1 MSGYI
6 LTGASRKKVESL
18 RTIAGGA
25 ARTADKAYALIGG
38 MARLW
43 YQRGTPLGN
52 YDVGKTVKIAVG
64 GKDYD
69 WLVVHQGLPSSAYD
83 ASCNGVW
90 VVMKDIYT
98 TMKWDDSNND
108 YLNSDMTAY
117 LNGTFYNLIDSNI
130 RAAIKQVKIPYT
142 NSGIQSG
149 ANGLST
155 KVFLLS
161 GTEVGFSNASYMN
174 TEGTKLAYFDSAS
187 KRIAYNGSS
196 AASWWLRSPYTLTSN
211 YVWYVRPDGSRYY
224 SSSGISYG
232 VRPALILPKDVLV
245 DDTGHIVEHDPRT
258 PLGWLGVGSTVKMD
272 VNGNKRVWRI
282 AYKGNPNPNLYDESC
297 NGVWLVLNTIYS
309 TRANGNDCQY
319 AGGTIDT
326 YLNSTFLGRIDKDGN
341 AAKYIKDI
349 KIPYAKKLADGSW
362 EVQTKEN
369 GLPCKVFLPSAFE
382 IGGPEN
388 ASVYKDGS
396 ALGYYDG
403 SPSTLTLKLSGTPAA
418 WRTRTVTSDAQSEF
432 SVDASG
438 AITTCAPTD
447 VIGVVPCVIMR
458 PDALVEDGII
468 VGECAGKLEK
478 GEENEK
484 TFGISGGAR
493 EGAFR
498 RGQRKSCAGKA

>member
-1 MSGYI
+1 MSAYI
-6 LTGASRKKVESL
+6 G
-18 RTIAGGA
+18 
-25 ARTADKAYALIGG
+25 IGG
-38 MARLW
+38 GVKSVSKMYVGVDGKARQVQRAYIGVNGVAKLW

-69 WLVVHQGLPSSAYD
+69 WIVVQQGNPNTSTYDSSCA
-83 ASCNGVW
+83 GTW
-90 VVMKDIYT
+90 LLMKDIYT
-98 TMKWDDSNND
+98 TSTFGKNNS
-108 YLNSDMTAY
+108 YRGSSIHTY

-130 RAAIKQVKIPYT
+130 RAAIKQVKIPYV
-142 NSGIQSG
+142 NGIGIGDSLATG
-149 ANGLST
+149 SNGLST

-161 GTEVGFSNASYMN
+161 GYEVGWTNGDDVFFPQDGVRL
-174 TEGTKLAYFDSAS
+174 TYFGNGSGGNS
-187 KRIAYNGSS
+187 KRVAYDGSS
-196 AASWWLRSPYTLTSN
+196 AAIWWLRSPSTSDYNNVWCVYT
-211 YVWYVRPDGSRYY
+211 DGSNGNRGCIN
-224 SSSGISYG
+224 SCG

-282 AYKGNPNPNLYDESC
+282 AYKGNPNPDIYDASC
-297 NGVWLVLNTIYS
+297 DGVWLVLNTIYS

-369 GLPCKVFLPSAFE
+369 GLPCKVFLPSIFE
-382 IGGPEN
+382 LGGAEN
-388 ASVYKDGS
+388 LSIYKDGS
-396 ALGYYDG
+396 KLGYYDG

-468 VGECAGKLEK
+468 VGE
-478 GEENEK
+478 
-484 TFGISGGAR
+484 
-493 EGAFR
+493 
-498 RGQRKSCAGKA
+498 